1 MKSRFHPLF
10 DLAYR
15 PRIVA
20 HLCAGLTI
28 ASLMATRENNQ
39 WLICL
44 FAFSLIYPHLA
55 YWIAGFWF
63 NSPLSAWRIQSID
76 SIFVGL
82 LCGAIQLTPLPVV
95 SLVTSLLISNM
106 VLFGPRGCLMGFAGI
121 ATGYGI
127 HVFIQGFVFTP
138 EASSLTICIS
148 GASIILYGNL
158 IAYLVYTW
166 GKLSSAGKSDIK
178 LRHEKLAV
186 LTEQIKKYVSPQI
199 HQLLFTGQE
208 QARVHSR
215 REKLTIFF
223 SDIVGFTE
231 LTDEM
236 ESEELIGLL
245 NEYLQEM
252 ALIANRY
259 DGTIDKFM
267 GDGILIFFGDPQS
280 KGCQADA
287 LACVSM
293 ALEMRQRMLQLRQK
307 WQEAGI
313 SKSLHIRI
321 GINTGYCTVGN
332 FGSETRLDYTIIGSC
347 VNIASRLESIAA
359 TDEILISRETYL
371 LVRDKIKCLKKPGL
385 KVKGIS
391 RNLGIFQV
399 VAARNDPAGVY
410 NREDNGFRLMI
421 NPRLLSADQTRALL
435 DEALKTVYKVDSK
448 GQSVR
453 PGKSPCN

>member
-1 MKSRFHPLF
+1 
-10 DLAYR
+10 
-15 PRIVA
+15 
-20 HLCAGLTI
+20 
-28 ASLMATRENNQ
+28 MATRENNQ
-39 WLICL
+39 WLVWL
-44 FAFSLIYPHLA
+44 FVFSLIYPHLA
-55 YWIAGFWF
+55 YWITGLWF
-63 NSPLSAWRIQSID
+63 NSPLSAWRIQYID
-76 SIFVGL
+76 SIFVGF

-95 SLVTSLLISNM
+95 SLVTALLISNM
-106 VLFGPRGCLMGFAGI
+106 VLFGPRGCLMGIVGI
-121 ATGYGI
+121 AIGYVI
-127 HVFIQGFVFTP
+127 HAFFHGFVFTP
-138 EASSLTICIS
+138 DASPLTICIS
-148 GASIILYGNL
+148 GISIILYGNL

-178 LRHEKLAV
+178 LRHEKLEV

-199 HQLLFTGQE
+199 HQLLFAGKA

-223 SDIVGFTE
+223 SDIVGFTQ

-245 NEYLQEM
+245 NEYLREM

-280 KGCQADA
+280 KGCQEDA

-293 ALEMRQRMLQLRQK
+293 ALEMRQRMQHLRKK
-307 WQEAGI
+307 WLEMGI
-313 SKSLHIRI
+313 GESLHIRI

-371 LVRDKIKCLKKPGL
+371 LVRDRIKCLKKPGL

-391 RNLGIFQV
+391 RDLGIFQV
-399 VAARNDPAGVY
+399 VAPKKEVSGVY
-410 NREDNGFRLMI
+410 NREDNGFKLMI
-421 NPRLLSADQTRALL
+421 DPRLVSADQTRALL
-435 DEALKTVYKVDSK
+435 NQALRAVYKVDSK
-448 GQSVR
+448 DQLAARS
-453 PGKSPCN
+453 KSARI